1 MTNPVYD
8 LTITNGTLATHETS
22 ELAGIGI
29 TDGRIATIGDVTAA
43 QGKENIDATGLTIL
57 PGVID
62 TQVHFR
68 EPGIEHKEDLQ
79 SGSLAAV
86 MGGVTGVFEMPNT
99 KPPTTTPEAVRDKV
113 ARATDRMHC
122 DFAFYVGGTHE
133 NAAELPEL
141 EKMAGVCGVKV
152 FMGSSTGN
160 LLVPDD
166 DGVADILRFIGRRAA
181 FHSEDEF
188 RLRERRELA
197 ETGKVET
204 HPVWRDAEAAISS
217 TRRLVK
223 LAREAGKNIH
233 VLHISTEEEMQI
245 LAANRDIAS
254 VEVTPQH
261 LTLAAPEAYQA
272 LGTFAQMNP
281 PIRASRH
288 RAALWK
294 ALEQGIVDVIGSDHA
309 PHTREEKAD
318 TYPHSPS
325 GMPGVQTLL
334 PLMLDHVA
342 AGKLSLA
349 KLVYLTSYRARS
361 LFGLREK
368 GEVAIGNHAD
378 LTFVDLAATR
388 IIEEDWL
395 ASRCG
400 WSPFTGKTIHGW
412 PVGTMVRGQRVMWD
426 AILETPETGQ
436 PIAFDL

>member
-1 MTNPVYD
+1 MAEPVFD

-22 ELAGIGI
+22 EAVNIAI
-29 TDGRIATIGDVTAA
+29 TDGRFAALGDVSAD
-43 QGKENIDATGLTIL
+43 QGREHIDATGLTIL
-57 PGVID
+57 PGIID

-99 KPPTTTPEAVRDKV
+99 KPPTTTAEAIEDKV
-113 ARATDRMHC
+113 ARATNRMHC

-133 NAAELPEL
+133 NAEQLPEL
-141 EKMAGVCGVKV
+141 EKMTGVCGVKV

-166 DGVADILRFIGRRAA
+166 DGVADILKFIRRRAA

-188 RLRERRELA
+188 RLRERRARA

-261 LTLAAPEAYQA
+261 LTLAAPEAYEE

-281 PIRASRH
+281 PIREGRH

-318 TYPHSPS
+318 AYPHSPA

-334 PLMLDHVA
+334 PLMLNHMAD
-342 AGKLSLA
+342 GKLSLA
-349 KLVYLTSYRARS
+349 KLVFLTSYRARS
-361 LFGLREK
+361 LFNLADK
-368 GEVAIGNHAD
+368 GEVALGNHAD
-378 LTFVDLAATR
+378 LTFVDLAASRT
-388 IIEEDWL
+388 IEEDWI

-400 WSPFTGKTIHGW
+400 WSPFTGKSVRGW

-426 AILETPETGQ
+426 GVLETPETGQ
-436 PIAFDL
+436 PIAFDI